1 MCMPTQDNKIE
12 VNHSS
17 TAACGSIQKSWW
29 ENLKH
34 ELYHHFPY
42 ATMSVALALIVLS
55 LINVFFYSGISE
67 CVDSGLAGAVG
78 GMCEHG
84 HNHSSGMDILFHS
97 FHFIHVLFAVSG
109 TMTMFFRFAPKKL
122 FMGIILGIFSAV
134 VFCTLS
140 DVLLPYAAG
149 LLLGVPMELH
159 ICFHSELHNI
169 VPFLLVGV
177 LNGLVMSRVADFI
190 SEKSVLTL
198 HFWHTFISAMASI
211 CYAVGH
217 GLSDFYQHL
226 GVFFLLMVLAVV
238 IPCTLADVVAPLV
251 FAKFVAEE

>member
-1 MCMPTQDNKIE
+1 MCAPVQNSKQEIHQD
-12 VNHSS
+12 
-17 TAACGSIQKSWW
+17 AAAVCGSLQKSWW
-29 ENLKH
+29 DNLKH

-42 ATMSVALALIVLS
+42 ATMSVASALIVLS

-67 CVDSGLAGAVG
+67 CVDAGVVGAV
-78 GMCEHG
+78 CEHG
-84 HNHSSGMDILFHS
+84 HHHGSGMDILFHS

-109 TMTMFFRFAPKKL
+109 TMTMFFRFAPKRIG
-122 FMGIILGIFSAV
+122 MGIVLGIFSAV

-149 LLLGVPMELH
+149 MLLGVPMELH

-169 VPFLLVGV
+169 IPFLLVGMV
-177 LNGLVMSRVADFI
+177 NGLVMSKVADFV
-190 SEKSVLTL
+190 SEQSVLTL

-217 GLSDFYQHL
+217 GLSDFYHHL
-226 GVFFLLMVLAVV
+226 GIFFLLMVLAVV